1 MASKFLPPFLLAS
14 LSLTAAAWLSACG
27 GGTST
32 ASNGS
37 GIGSGGTGSYTTG
50 SVSGF
55 GSVIVNGVRYDDTG
69 VSPVSLDGDSAPT
82 LAIGMVVE
90 IEGSGT
96 ATQTDGSLT
105 AQATAIRV
113 GHELLGPIDVSSV
126 NTTLG
131 TFRVLGQQVSTS
143 VDTFYDQSNKL
154 AGLGQPDCAY
164 VKVYGFLRPLGY
176 AATRV
181 ECIGDASAPSR
192 YRVRG
197 RVSSASNVTVGLTGV
212 SYNLQAGV
220 VAPAIGQIVRAE
232 LAPSGSSWTITR
244 LTPESRDFSLRQEGR
259 VEGVMGEYN
268 SSTGTFQVNGAAV
281 RVTST
286 TRKEPA
292 DLVLADNLRVEVEG
306 RVVNGVIVADTI
318 EEEDEDYRSGSG
330 SDDDPVE
337 GVQRIDLR
345 GLIANVATDRSA
357 ITVRGVRVLVG
368 PTVDYRNG
376 DASALILNASVRVK
390 GVRAAD
396 GVNVRAV
403 EIEFDG
409 R

>member
-14 LSLTAAAWLSACG
+14 LSLTVAAWLSACG

-69 VSPVSLDGDSAPT
+69 VTPLSLDGDNAPT

-90 IEGSGT
+90 IEGGST
-96 ATQTDGSLT
+96 ATQSDGSL
-105 AQATAIRV
+105 AARATGIRV
-113 GHELLGPIDVSSV
+113 GYELLGPLDASTV
-126 NTTLG
+126 NLTEG
-131 TFRVLGQQVSTS
+131 TFRVLGQSVSTS

-164 VKVYGFLRPLGY
+164 VKVYGFLRPLGH

-181 ECIGDASAPSR
+181 ECISDANAPNP

-197 RVSSASNVTVGLTGV
+197 RVASASNLTVNLSGV

-220 VAPAIGQIVRAE
+220 VAPAVGQIVRAE
-232 LAPSGSSWTITR
+232 VAPSGSSWTITR

-259 VEGVMGEYN
+259 VEGVIGEYN
-268 SSTGTFQVNGAAV
+268 SSTGTLEVNGAAV
-281 RVTST
+281 RVSSN

-292 DLVLADNLRVEVEG
+292 DLVLANNLRVEVEG

-318 EEEDEDYRSGSG
+318 EEEDDDYRSGG

-345 GLIANVATDRSA
+345 GLISNLATDRSA
-357 ITVRGVRVLVG
+357 MTVRGVRVLIGSSVA
-368 PTVDYRNG
+368 YRNG
-376 DASALILNASVRVK
+376 DASTLSNNASVRVK

-396 GVNVRAV
+396 GVNVRAL
-403 EIEFDG
+403 EIEFEG